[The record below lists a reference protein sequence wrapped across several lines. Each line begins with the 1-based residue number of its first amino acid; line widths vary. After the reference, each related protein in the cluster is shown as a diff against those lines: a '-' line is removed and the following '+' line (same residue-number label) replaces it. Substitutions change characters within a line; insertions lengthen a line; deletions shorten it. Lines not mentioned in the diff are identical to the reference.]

1 MSRRFLTRQLLCGAL
16 LGSLAHV
23 PVAHADDAGSWLSQ
37 WLWVDFKKP
46 NKTHGFQLWLDLH
59 ERAWGSTFLAIVRPG
74 LGYDIGHGLTFWGGY
89 AFIPSFVHNTT
100 DPPRFEHRIWEQFIA
115 NGKVKTVALQGRI
128 RLEQRFRDGVDGVGE
143 RLRIFGR
150 AGFFF
155 GQQSSWGWAIWDEL
169 LINLNETNA
178 WPIGFDQNRF
188 FTGPFVQAQNG
199 VRVEFG
205 YFNFLVNRRDTG
217 LYDSHIA
224 MMNLFIPVKAFPKPA
239 PPRPAEPAPPPAPP
253 AAPVDSSPPAP
264 GALDPGAPAPGA
276 PPASPPA
283 PSVAPD
289 SSGGAASSPNV
300 ASDLWDTPS

>member
-1 MSRRFLTRQLLCGAL
+1 MSRRYLTSQILCGAL
-16 LGSLAHV
+16 LGAVAYV
-23 PVAHADDAGSWLSQ
+23 PTAHADDAGSWLSQ

-89 AFIPSFVHNTT
+89 AFIPSFVAGTT
-100 DPPRFEHRIWEQFIA
+100 DPPRFEHRIWEQFIV
-115 NGKVKTVALQGRI
+115 NEKVKTVALQGRI
-128 RLEQRFRDGVDGVGE
+128 RAEQRFRDGVDGVGQ

-224 MMNLFIPVKAFPKPA
+224 MMNLFIPVKAFQKPA
-239 PPRPAEPAPPPAPP
+239 PPRPAEPLPPPPAPP
-253 AAPVDSSPPAP
+253 GAGSPPAP
-264 GALDPGAPAPGA
+264 GSLD
-276 PPASPPA
+276 PASPAVSPSA
-283 PSVAPD
+283 PSGTPEVRPEPA
-289 SSGGAASSPNV
+289 GATTTSPNV
-300 ASDLWDTPS
+300 ASDLWDAPG